1 MDGLWWKTLLK
12 WMIWGYLYFRT
23 HPYSWHVFVCKFPM
37 FLLTQL
43 PQVNLLKDAWLL
55 PVHGHGTFADP
66 FEVDISLL
74 ELIEIAQ
81 QKKRPKTRVQLE
93 MIQDWMGGGWVGIV
107 PWAFRFSQWELDIFA
122 TLGNGKPKLWNSYRY
137 PSFWIVM
144 LQVCYPNT
152 APCTN
157 GYNIPLTFSGSYRT
171 YVYLYWEL
179 SKNSG
184 TSTMT

>member
-1 MDGLWWKTLLK
+1 MLL
-12 WMIWGYLYFRT
+12 FVNSPCFFD
-23 HPYSWHVFVCKFPM
+23 PY
-37 FLLTQL
+37 TE
-43 PQVNLLKDAWLL
+43 VNLLKDAWLL

-74 ELIEIAQ
+74 VP
-81 QKKRPKTRVQLE
+81 KNRPKNRRWRLTWFRIEFLV
-93 MIQDWMGGGWVGIV
+93 GWVGIV
-107 PWAFRFSQWELDIFA
+107 PVFFFLSDFLRPWEAGFVFA
-122 TLGNGKPKLWNSYRY
+122 TLGHVKPKLWNSYWY

-144 LQVCYPNT
+144 LQVCYSNT

-171 YVYLYWEL
+171 YFYLYWEL